1 MKTYLSKVFYFLGD
15 LVSPFLKYDLL
26 SIISYPIYRGLMLT
40 SISLDTNNIVWD
52 NKEEKENKRVNL
64 IIKINEN
71 TIRNKR

>member
-26 SIISYPIYRGLMLT
+26 SIIFYPIYRRLMLT

-52 NKEEKENKRVNL
+52 NKEEKESKRVNL

-71 TIRNKR
+71 TIRSKR